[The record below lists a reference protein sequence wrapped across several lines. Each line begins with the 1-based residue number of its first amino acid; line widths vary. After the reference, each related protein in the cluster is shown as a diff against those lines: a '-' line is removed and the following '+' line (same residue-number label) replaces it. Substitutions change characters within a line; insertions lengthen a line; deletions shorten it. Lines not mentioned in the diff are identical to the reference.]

1 MKQKTKKSLSAWMYS
16 LSLGLI
22 CALEIILPPAKAIEF
37 PLAPERD
44 PPKTTAAGGRRT
56 KCSSRTYPII
66 QPYTPGND
74 NHIKTLSSLPEL
86 LIYLPKTDAQFLH
99 FVLKQENGE
108 PINIQKIPLIQT
120 AGDNSECYGDY
131 VLTINLPNT
140 LNLETN
146 QQYQWEIFL
155 FTKTMLR
162 DYHLNPLISQKYS
175 DIQAYTDML
184 SSSDYNSIRKYANI
198 SNHTQGVVEKVT
210 LAPEIKTQ
218 LSGNKDIV
226 QQAQIYANQG
236 IWRETLSLALT
247 LRESQPEEW
256 KELLTSVG
264 LDKYVDKKFQ

>member
-155 FTKTMLR
+155 L
-162 DYHLNPLISQKYS
+162 
-175 DIQAYTDML
+175 L